1 MARRKRWTLAVY
13 IAALCEHETLKPGE
27 RGIVLLIAPDV
38 RQAKVALDYAEG
50 VLQSTPAMEQML
62 AGRTA
67 ETLTLTNGITLEVR
81 SASFRRIRGMTCVA
95 VLADE
100 CAFWLSE
107 DSSNPDTEILNAC
120 RPALATT
127 RGPLIAISSPY
138 ARRGALWETY
148 RKHYGP
154 AGDPLILVAQG
165 STQDFNATIDRVVI
179 DRAYE
184 RDPASAAAEFGAQFR
199 TDIESYISIEAV
211 MNCVE
216 AGIKERLPDRRNRY
230 VAFVDPSGGSSDS
243 MTLAIAHAEKS
254 VAVLDCVREVRAPF
268 SPDAVVEE
276 FAGVC
281 KAYGVTR
288 VHGDR
293 YGGEWPREVFRK
305 HLIAYEPAEKP
316 KSDLY
321 RDLLPLVNSGT
332 CLLLDLD
339 RLHTQLTALERRT
352 ARGGRDSIDHPPGS
366 RDDVANAASG
376 ALSLVSVRTALMD
389 EIVARAFRSDIKPL
403 WGDT

>member
-1 MARRKRWTLAVY
+1 
-13 IAALCEHETLKPGE
+13 
-27 RGIVLLIAPDV
+27 
-38 RQAKVALDYAEG
+38 
-50 VLQSTPAMEQML
+50 
-62 AGRTA
+62 
-67 ETLTLTNGITLEVR
+67 
-81 SASFRRIRGMTCVA
+81 
-95 VLADE
+95 
-100 CAFWLSE
+100 
-107 DSSNPDTEILNAC
+107 
-120 RPALATT
+120 
-127 RGPLIAISSPY
+127 
-138 ARRGALWETY
+138 
-148 RKHYGP
+148 
-154 AGDPLILVAQG
+154 
-165 STQDFNATIDRVVI
+165 
-179 DRAYE
+179 
-184 RDPASAAAEFGAQFR
+184 
-199 TDIESYISIEAV
+199 
-211 MNCVE
+211 
-216 AGIKERLPDRRNRY
+216 
-230 VAFVDPSGGSSDS
+230 